1 MTGLDPSFW
10 LDQPPFAM
18 DAEAKAA
25 ALTQTMNALTAWH
38 RQHCPAYARILDVTT
53 DTDGPAATLAQV
65 PFIPVRLFKEMDLR
79 SVPEDRVFKTM
90 TSSGTSG
97 QQVSRIFL
105 DRDTAALQTK
115 ILSRLMGEVIGRKR
129 LPMLVIDSPSVLK
142 DRNAFSARGAGILG
156 FSMFGQNVTYAL
168 DSEMN
173 LDLAGIEAFLDRHA
187 GQPVF
192 LFGFTFMI
200 WQHFYKPLQ
209 ALGHRLAIDQGV
221 LLHGGG
227 WKKLQDEAV
236 SSRDFSAA
244 LRDCAGIDR
253 VVNYYG
259 MVEQTG
265 SIFLECEQGFLH
277 APAYAEVIV
286 RDVGDFS
293 MLPPGQTGLVEVLSM
308 IPRSYPGHALLTEDL
323 GRIEA
328 LDGCACGRRGT
339 HFTIAGRVARAEVRG
354 CSDTYEPAV

>member
-1 MTGLDPSFW
+1 MTGLDPAFW
-10 LDQPPFAM
+10 LDQSPFAM
-18 DAEAKAA
+18 PAGAKAA
-25 ALTQTMNALTAWH
+25 ALTHAMDALTRWH
-38 RQHCPAYARILDVTT
+38 RQHCPAYARILDVAT
-53 DTDGPAATLAQV
+53 DADRPIATLADV

-79 SVPEDRVFKTM
+79 SVPEEQVFKTM

-97 QQVSRIFL
+97 QQVSKIFL
-105 DRDTAALQTK
+105 DRETAALQTK

-129 LPMLVIDSPSVLK
+129 LPMLVIDSASVLK

-168 DSEMN
+168 DAEMN
-173 LDLAGIEAFLDRHA
+173 LDLPAIDAFLERHA

-209 ALGHRLAIDQGV
+209 ALGRRLTIDQGV

-236 SSRDFSAA
+236 SSRDFHAA
-244 LRDCAGIDR
+244 LRERAGIDR

-265 SIFLECEQGFLH
+265 SIFLECDRGFLH
-277 APAYAEVIV
+277 APAYAEVII
-286 RDVGDFS
+286 RDVADFS
-293 MLPPGQTGLVEVLSM
+293 ALPPGQTGLVEVLSM

-323 GRIEA
+323 GRIEG

-339 HFTIAGRVARAEVRG
+339 HFTIAGRVAKAEVRG
-354 CSDTYEPAV
+354 CSDTYEPAA